1 MMEASK
7 TSNQVED
14 AELIRKALE
23 GDQRAYSALYE
34 RYSSRL
40 YSYCRRLLDD
50 HVQAEEGV
58 QQTFIKAFRSL
69 ESLDDPKAFYYWL
82 FTIARNEVYSS
93 IRKQKRN
100 GRPESISDESVW
112 LEDPSHESVVASE
125 LHELVNDALRKLK
138 HEYQE
143 VLVLRHDEGLSYAE
157 ISAIT
162 GDTVSSIESRL
173 TRARHAMK
181 NYLKPFVEEWR
192 RS

>member
-23 GDQRAYSALYE
+23 GNQRAYSALYE

-40 YSYCRRLLDD
+40 YSYCRRLLND
-50 HVQAEEGV
+50 HVLAEEAV

-69 ESLDDPKAFYYWL
+69 ESLDDPKAFYHWL
-82 FTIARNEVYSS
+82 FTTARNEVYGT

-100 GRPESISDESVW
+100 GQVELISDDTVW
-112 LEDPSHESVVASE
+112 LEDPSHAAVVASE
-125 LHELVNDALRKLK
+125 LHELIDDALHKLK
-138 HEYQE
+138 HEYKE
-143 VLVLRHDEGLSYAE
+143 VLVLRHDQGLSYAE

-162 GDTVSSIESRL
+162 GDSVSSIESRL
-173 TRARHAMK
+173 TRGRHAMK

-192 RS
+192 KP